1 MSIVLGLTRNITICV
16 ILLDYQYQQITLM
29 IFNTIFAYLIGSIPT
44 AVWYGKVF
52 HGIDVR
58 QHGSGNAG
66 ATNSLRT
73 LGKKAGIIVLIVDF
87 LKGFLAVKA
96 ANLFSTET
104 DSNLP
109 LIMGLAVIMG
119 HIFPIFA
126 QFRGGKGVAT
136 AMGVLV
142 ATFPWAALGC
152 VLVFIIVVFATKY
165 VSFASLLGALAF
177 PIQLTLNFWNDNAD
191 KYEIGF
197 ASMIFVILV
206 VMHRENIERLLKGTE
221 SKFGVKK

>member
-1 MSIVLGLTRNITICV
+1 MLV
-16 ILLDYQYQQITLM
+16 YQHQQIILM
-29 IFNTIFAYLIGSIPT
+29 IFNTIFAYLAGSIPT

-58 QHGSGNAG
+58 KYGSGNAG

-96 ANLFSTET
+96 ASLLSTET
-104 DSNLP
+104 DNILP
-109 LIMGLAVIMG
+109 LIMGLAVIIG

-142 ATFPWAALGC
+142 ATFPWTALVC
-152 VLVFIIVVFATKY
+152 VFVFIIVVFATKY
-165 VSFASLLGALAF
+165 VSLASLLGALAF
-177 PIQLTLNFWNDNAD
+177 PIQLTFNLWNDNAN
-191 KYEIGF
+191 KYPIGF
-197 ASMIFVILV
+197 AWLIFVILV
-206 VMHRENIERLLKGTE
+206 VMHRENIKRLLKGTE

>member
-1 MSIVLGLTRNITICV
+1 M
-16 ILLDYQYQQITLM
+16 TLM
-29 IFNTIFAYLIGSIPT
+29 IFSTIFAYLAGSIPT
-44 AVWYGKVF
+44 AVWYGKIF
-52 HGIDVR
+52 HGVDVR

-96 ANLFSTET
+96 ASLFSTET
-104 DSNLP
+104 DSILP
-109 LIMGLAVIMG
+109 LIMGLAVIAG

-136 AMGVLV
+136 AMGVLA

-152 VLVFIIVVFATKY
+152 VIVFMIIVFATKY
-165 VSFASLLGALAF
+165 VSLASILGALAF
-177 PIQLTLNFWNDNAD
+177 PIQLTFNLWNDNAD
-191 KYEIGF
+191 KYAIGF
-197 ASMIFVILV
+197 AWLIFIILA
-206 VMHRENIERLLKGTE
+206 VMHRQNIQRLLKGTE

>member
-1 MSIVLGLTRNITICV
+1 
-16 ILLDYQYQQITLM
+16 M
-29 IFNTIFAYLIGSIPT
+29 IFSTIFAYLAGSIPT
-44 AVWYGKVF
+44 AVWYGKIF
-52 HGIDVR
+52 HGVDVR

-96 ANLFSTET
+96 ASLFSTET
-104 DSNLP
+104 DSILP
-109 LIMGLAVIMG
+109 LIMGLAVIAG

-152 VLVFIIVVFATKY
+152 MVIFMIIVFATKY
-165 VSFASLLGALAF
+165 VSLGSILGALAF
-177 PIQLTLNFWNDNAD
+177 PIQLTFNLWNDNAD
-191 KYEIGF
+191 KYAIGF
-197 ASMIFVILV
+197 AWLIFIILA
-206 VMHRENIERLLKGTE
+206 VMHRQNIQRLLKGTE
-221 SKFGVKK
+221 SKFGAKK

>member
-1 MSIVLGLTRNITICV
+1 M
-16 ILLDYQYQQITLM
+16 TLM
-29 IFNTIFAYLIGSIPT
+29 IFSTIFAYLAGSIPT
-44 AVWYGKVF
+44 AVWYGKIF

-96 ANLFSTET
+96 ASLFSTET
-104 DSNLP
+104 DNILP
-109 LIMGLAVIMG
+109 LIMGLAVIVG

-152 VLVFIIVVFATKY
+152 MVIFMIIVFATRY
-165 VSFASLLGALAF
+165 VSLGSILGALAF
-177 PIQLTLNFWNDNAD
+177 PIQLTFNLWNDNAD
-191 KYEIGF
+191 KYAIGF
-197 ASMIFVILV
+197 SWLIFIILA
-206 VMHRENIERLLKGTE
+206 VMHRQNIQRLLKGTE
-221 SKFGVKK
+221 SKFGAKK

>member
-1 MSIVLGLTRNITICV
+1 
-16 ILLDYQYQQITLM
+16 M
-29 IFNTIFAYLIGSIPT
+29 IFSTIFAYLAGSIPT
-44 AVWYGKVF
+44 AVWYGKIF
-52 HGIDVR
+52 HGVDVR

-96 ANLFSTET
+96 ASLFSAET
-104 DSNLP
+104 DSILP
-109 LIMGLAVIMG
+109 LIMGLAVIAG

-152 VLVFIIVVFATKY
+152 MVVFMIIVFATKY
-165 VSFASLLGALAF
+165 VSLGSILGALTF
-177 PIQLTLNFWNDNAD
+177 PIQLTFNLWNDNAN
-191 KYEIGF
+191 KYAIGF
-197 ASMIFVILV
+197 AWLIFIILA
-206 VMHRENIERLLKGTE
+206 VMHRQNIQRLLKGTE
-221 SKFGVKK
+221 SKFGAKK

>member
-1 MSIVLGLTRNITICV
+1 
-16 ILLDYQYQQITLM
+16 M
-29 IFNTIFAYLIGSIPT
+29 IFNTIFAYLAGSIPT
-44 AVWYGKVF
+44 AVWYGKIF

-96 ANLFSTET
+96 ASLLSTET
-104 DSNLP
+104 HSILP
-109 LIMGLAVIMG
+109 LIMGLAVIIG

-152 VLVFIIVVFATKY
+152 VLTFMIVVFVTKY
-165 VSFASLLGALAF
+165 VSLASLLGALAF
-177 PIQLTLNFWNDNAD
+177 PIQLIFNLWNDNAD
-191 KYEIGF
+191 KYAIGF
-197 ASMIFVILV
+197 ASVIFVILLI
-206 VMHRENIERLLKGTE
+206 MHRENIQRLIQGTE
-221 SKFGVKK
+221 SKFGAKK

>member
-1 MSIVLGLTRNITICV
+1 M
-16 ILLDYQYQQITLM
+16 TLM
-29 IFNTIFAYLIGSIPT
+29 IFSTIFAYLAGSIPT
-44 AVWYGKVF
+44 AVWYGKIF
-52 HGIDVR
+52 HGVDVR

-96 ANLFSTET
+96 ASLFSTET
-104 DSNLP
+104 DSILP
-109 LIMGLAVIMG
+109 LIMGLAVIAG

-152 VLVFIIVVFATKY
+152 VVVFMIVVFATKY
-165 VSFASLLGALAF
+165 VSLASLLGALAF
-177 PIQLTLNFWNDNAD
+177 PIQLTFNLWNDNAN
-191 KYEIGF
+191 KYAIGF
-197 ASMIFVILV
+197 AWLIFIILA
-206 VMHRENIERLLKGTE
+206 VMHRQNIQRLLKGTE
-221 SKFGVKK
+221 SKFGAKK

>member
-1 MSIVLGLTRNITICV
+1 
-16 ILLDYQYQQITLM
+16 LLVYQHQQIILM
-29 IFNTIFAYLIGSIPT
+29 IFNTIFAYLAGSIPT

-58 QHGSGNAG
+58 KYGSGNAG

-96 ANLFSTET
+96 ASLLSTET
-104 DSNLP
+104 DNILP
-109 LIMGLAVIMG
+109 LIMGLAVIIG

-142 ATFPWAALGC
+142 ATFPWTALVC
-152 VLVFIIVVFATKY
+152 VIVFIIVVFATKY
-165 VSFASLLGALAF
+165 VSLASLLGALAF
-177 PIQLTLNFWNDNAD
+177 PIQLTFNLWNDNAN
-191 KYEIGF
+191 KYPIGF
-197 ASMIFVILV
+197 AWLIFVILV
-206 VMHRENIERLLKGTE
+206 VMHRENIKRLLKGTE

>member
-1 MSIVLGLTRNITICV
+1 M
-16 ILLDYQYQQITLM
+16 ILS
-29 IFNTIFAYLIGSIPT
+29 TIFAYLAGSIPT
-44 AVWYGKVF
+44 AVWYGKIF
-52 HGIDVR
+52 HGVDVR

-96 ANLFSTET
+96 ASLFSTET
-104 DSNLP
+104 DSILP
-109 LIMGLAVIMG
+109 LIMGLAVIAG

-152 VLVFIIVVFATKY
+152 MVVFMIIVFATKY
-165 VSFASLLGALAF
+165 VSLASLLGALAF
-177 PIQLTLNFWNDNAD
+177 PIQLTFNLWKDNAD
-191 KYEIGF
+191 KYAIGF
-197 ASMIFVILV
+197 AWLIFVILA
-206 VMHRENIERLLKGTE
+206 VMHRQNIQRLLKGTE
-221 SKFGVKK
+221 SKFGAKK

>member
-1 MSIVLGLTRNITICV
+1 M
-16 ILLDYQYQQITLM
+16 TLM
-29 IFNTIFAYLIGSIPT
+29 IFSTIFAYLAGSIPT
-44 AVWYGKVF
+44 AVWYGKIF
-52 HGIDVR
+52 HGVDVR

-96 ANLFSTET
+96 ASLFSAET
-104 DSNLP
+104 DSILP
-109 LIMGLAVIMG
+109 LIMGLAVIAG

-152 VLVFIIVVFATKY
+152 MVVFMIIVFATKY
-165 VSFASLLGALAF
+165 VSLGSILGALTF
-177 PIQLTLNFWNDNAD
+177 PIQLTFNLWNDNAN
-191 KYEIGF
+191 KYAIGF
-197 ASMIFVILV
+197 AWLIFIILA
-206 VMHRENIERLLKGTE
+206 VMHRQNIQRLLKGTE
-221 SKFGVKK
+221 SKFGAKK

>member
-1 MSIVLGLTRNITICV
+1 MA
-16 ILLDYQYQQITLM
+16 LM
-29 IFNTIFAYLIGSIPT
+29 IFSTIFAYLAGSIPT
-44 AVWYGKVF
+44 AVWYGKIF
-52 HGIDVR
+52 HGVDVR

-96 ANLFSTET
+96 ASIFSTET
-104 DSNLP
+104 DSILP
-109 LIMGLAVIMG
+109 LMMGLAVITG

-152 VLVFIIVVFATKY
+152 MVVFMIIVFATKY
-165 VSFASLLGALAF
+165 VSLGSILGALAF
-177 PIQLTLNFWNDNAD
+177 PIQLTFNLWNDNAD
-191 KYEIGF
+191 KYAIGF
-197 ASMIFVILV
+197 AWLIFVILAI
-206 VMHRENIERLLKGTE
+206 MHRQNIQRLLKGTE
-221 SKFGVKK
+221 SKFGAKK

>member
-1 MSIVLGLTRNITICV
+1 
-16 ILLDYQYQQITLM
+16 M
-29 IFNTIFAYLIGSIPT
+29 IFSTIFAYLAGSIPT
-44 AVWYGKVF
+44 AVWYGKIF
-52 HGIDVR
+52 HGVDVR

-96 ANLFSTET
+96 ASLFSAET
-104 DSNLP
+104 DSILP
-109 LIMGLAVIMG
+109 LIMGLAVIAG

-152 VLVFIIVVFATKY
+152 MVVFMIIVFATKY
-165 VSFASLLGALAF
+165 VSLGSILGALAF
-177 PIQLTLNFWNDNAD
+177 PIQLTFNLWNDNAD
-191 KYEIGF
+191 RYAIGF
-197 ASMIFVILV
+197 AWLIFIILA
-206 VMHRENIERLLKGTE
+206 VMHRQNIQRLLKGTE
-221 SKFGVKK
+221 SKFGAKK

>member
-1 MSIVLGLTRNITICV
+1 MLLV
-16 ILLDYQYQQITLM
+16 II
-29 IFNTIFAYLIGSIPT
+29 ITIFAYLIGSIPT

-58 QHGSGNAG
+58 EYGSGNAG

-73 LGKKAGIIVLIVDF
+73 LGKKAGIIVLVIDF
-87 LKGFLAVKA
+87 LKGFLAVSVA
-96 ANLFSTET
+96 FYFTSET
-104 DSNLP
+104 TPYLS
-109 LIMGLAVIMG
+109 LIAGIMVIIG

-152 VLVFIIVVFATKY
+152 LIAFLVIVYFTKY
-165 VSFASLLGALAF
+165 VSLGSMLGAMAF
-177 PIQLTLNFWNDNAD
+177 PIQLTFNFWNNNAD
-191 KYEIGF
+191 LYTITF
-197 ASMIFVILV
+197 SWLVFIILV
-206 VMHRENIERLLKGTE
+206 ITHRKNIQKLLKGTE
-221 SKFGVKK
+221 NKIGAKK

>member
-1 MSIVLGLTRNITICV
+1 
-16 ILLDYQYQQITLM
+16 M
-29 IFNTIFAYLIGSIPT
+29 IFSTIFAYLAGSIPT
-44 AVWYGKVF
+44 AVWYGKIF
-52 HGIDVR
+52 HGVDVR

-73 LGKKAGIIVLIVDF
+73 LGKKAGVIVLIVDF

-96 ANLFSTET
+96 ASLFSPET
-104 DSNLP
+104 DNILP
-109 LIMGLAVIMG
+109 LIMGLAVIVG

-152 VLVFIIVVFATKY
+152 MIVFMIIVFATRY
-165 VSFASLLGALAF
+165 VSLGSILGALAF
-177 PIQLTLNFWNDNAD
+177 PIQLTFNLWNDNAD
-191 KYEIGF
+191 KYAIGF
-197 ASMIFVILV
+197 AWLIFLILA
-206 VMHRENIERLLKGTE
+206 VMHRQNIQRLLKGTE
-221 SKFGVKK
+221 SKFGAKK

>member
-1 MSIVLGLTRNITICV
+1 
-16 ILLDYQYQQITLM
+16 M
-29 IFNTIFAYLIGSIPT
+29 IFSTIFAYLAGSIPT
-44 AVWYGKVF
+44 AVWYGRIF

-96 ANLFSTET
+96 ASLFSTET
-104 DSNLP
+104 DSILP
-109 LIMGLAVIMG
+109 LIMGLAVIAG

-152 VLVFIIVVFATKY
+152 MVVFMIIVFATKY
-165 VSFASLLGALAF
+165 VSLGSILGALAF
-177 PIQLTLNFWNDNAD
+177 PIQLTFNLWNDNAD
-191 KYEIGF
+191 KYAISF
-197 ASMIFVILV
+197 AWLIFLILA
-206 VMHRENIERLLKGTE
+206 VMHRQNIQRLLKGTE
-221 SKFGVKK
+221 SKFGAKK

>member
-1 MSIVLGLTRNITICV
+1 M
-16 ILLDYQYQQITLM
+16 TLM
-29 IFNTIFAYLIGSIPT
+29 IFSTIFAYLAGSIPT
-44 AVWYGKVF
+44 AVWYGKIF

-96 ANLFSTET
+96 ACLFSTET
-104 DSNLP
+104 DNILP
-109 LIMGLAVIMG
+109 LIMGLAVIVG

-152 VLVFIIVVFATKY
+152 MVIFMIIVFATRY
-165 VSFASLLGALAF
+165 VSLGSILGALAF
-177 PIQLTLNFWNDNAD
+177 PIQLTFNLWNDNAD
-191 KYEIGF
+191 KYTIGF
-197 ASMIFVILV
+197 SWLIFLILA
-206 VMHRENIERLLKGTE
+206 VMHRQNIQRLLKGTE

>member
-1 MSIVLGLTRNITICV
+1 M
-16 ILLDYQYQQITLM
+16 TLM
-29 IFNTIFAYLIGSIPT
+29 IFSTILAYLAGSIPT
-44 AVWYGKVF
+44 AVWYGKIF
-52 HGIDVR
+52 HGVDVR

-96 ANLFSTET
+96 ASLFSSET
-104 DSNLP
+104 DSILL
-109 LIMGLAVIMG
+109 LIMGLAVIAG

-152 VLVFIIVVFATKY
+152 VVVFMIIVFATKY
-165 VSFASLLGALAF
+165 VSLASLLGALAF
-177 PIQLTLNFWNDNAD
+177 PIQLTFNLWNDNAD
-191 KYEIGF
+191 KYAIGF
-197 ASMIFVILV
+197 SWLIFIILA
-206 VMHRENIERLLKGTE
+206 VMHRQNIQRLLKGTE
-221 SKFGVKK
+221 SKFGTKK

>member
-1 MSIVLGLTRNITICV
+1 MTLFIIC
-16 ILLDYQYQQITLM
+16 LAL
-29 IFNTIFAYLIGSIPT
+29 AYLIGSIPT

-58 QHGSGNAG
+58 EYGSGNAG

-73 LGKKAGIIVLIVDF
+73 LGKKAGVIVLIIDF
-87 LKGFLAVKA
+87 LKGFFP
-96 ANLFSTET
+96 LFVASYFFPEIEENTI
-104 DSNLP
+104 L
-109 LIMGLAVIMG
+109 LMGISVIAG
-119 HIFPIFA
+119 HIFPVFA

-152 VLVFIIVVFATKY
+152 VIVFALIVFFTKY
-165 VSFASLLGALAF
+165 VSLGSLLGALAF
-177 PIQLTLNFWNDNAD
+177 PVQLTFNAWNYNPSF
-191 KYEIGF
+191 YEIAF
-197 ASMIFVILV
+197 AFVIFLILTI
-206 VMHRENIERLLKGTE
+206 MHRQNISRLINGTE

>member
-1 MSIVLGLTRNITICV
+1 M
-16 ILLDYQYQQITLM
+16 TLM
-29 IFNTIFAYLIGSIPT
+29 IFSTIFAYLAGSIPT
-44 AVWYGKVF
+44 AVWYGKIF

-87 LKGFLAVKA
+87 LKGFLAVKTA
-96 ANLFSTET
+96 SLFSTET
-104 DSNLP
+104 DNILP
-109 LIMGLAVIMG
+109 LIMGLAVIVG

-152 VLVFIIVVFATKY
+152 MVIFMIIVFATRY
-165 VSFASLLGALAF
+165 VSLGSILGALAF
-177 PIQLTLNFWNDNAD
+177 PIQLTFNLWNDDAD
-191 KYEIGF
+191 KYTIGF
-197 ASMIFVILV
+197 SWLILLILAI
-206 VMHRENIERLLKGTE
+206 MHRQNIQRLLKGTE
-221 SKFGVKK
+221 SKFGAKK

>member
-1 MSIVLGLTRNITICV
+1 
-16 ILLDYQYQQITLM
+16 M
-29 IFNTIFAYLIGSIPT
+29 IFSTIFAYLAGSIPT
-44 AVWYGKVF
+44 AVWYGKIF
-52 HGIDVR
+52 HGVDVR

-96 ANLFSTET
+96 ASLFSTET
-104 DSNLP
+104 DSILP
-109 LIMGLAVIMG
+109 LIMGLAVIAG

-152 VLVFIIVVFATKY
+152 MVVFMIIVFATKY
-165 VSFASLLGALAF
+165 VSLGSILGALAF
-177 PIQLTLNFWNDNAD
+177 PIQLTFNLWNDNAD
-191 KYEIGF
+191 KYAIGF
-197 ASMIFVILV
+197 AWLIFIILA
-206 VMHRENIERLLKGTE
+206 VMHRQNIQRLLKGTE
-221 SKFGVKK
+221 SKFGAKK

>member
-1 MSIVLGLTRNITICV
+1 
-16 ILLDYQYQQITLM
+16 M
-29 IFNTIFAYLIGSIPT
+29 IFNTIFAYLAGSVPT
-44 AVWYGKVF
+44 AVWYGKIF

-96 ANLFSTET
+96 ASLLSTET
-104 DSNLP
+104 HSILP
-109 LIMGLAVIMG
+109 LIMGLAVIIG

-136 AMGVLV
+136 AMGVLA

-152 VLVFIIVVFATKY
+152 VLTFMIVVFVTKY
-165 VSFASLLGALAF
+165 VSLASLLGALAF
-177 PIQLTLNFWNDNAD
+177 PIQLIFNLWNDNAD
-191 KYEIGF
+191 KYAIGF
-197 ASMIFVILV
+197 ASVIFVILLI
-206 VMHRENIERLLKGTE
+206 MHRENIQRLIQGTE
-221 SKFGVKK
+221 SKFGAKK

>member
-1 MSIVLGLTRNITICV
+1 M
-16 ILLDYQYQQITLM
+16 TLM
-29 IFNTIFAYLIGSIPT
+29 IFSTIFAYLAGSIPT
-44 AVWYGKVF
+44 AVWYGKIF

-96 ANLFSTET
+96 ASLFSTET
-104 DSNLP
+104 DSILP
-109 LIMGLAVIMG
+109 LIMGLAVIAG

-152 VLVFIIVVFATKY
+152 VVVFMIIVFATKY
-165 VSFASLLGALAF
+165 VSLASLLGALAF
-177 PIQLTLNFWNDNAD
+177 PIQLTFNLWNDNAD
-191 KYEIGF
+191 KYAIGF
-197 ASMIFVILV
+197 AWLIFIVLA
-206 VMHRENIERLLKGTE
+206 VMHRQNIQRLLKGTE
-221 SKFGVKK
+221 SKFGAKK

>member
-1 MSIVLGLTRNITICV
+1 M
-16 ILLDYQYQQITLM
+16 TLI
-29 IFNTIFAYLIGSIPT
+29 IFSTIFAYLAGSIPT
-44 AVWYGKVF
+44 AVWYGKIF
-52 HGIDVR
+52 HGVDVR

-96 ANLFSTET
+96 ASLFSSET
-104 DSNLP
+104 DSILP
-109 LIMGLAVIMG
+109 LIMGLAVIAG

-152 VLVFIIVVFATKY
+152 MAVFMVIVFATKY
-165 VSFASLLGALAF
+165 VSLGSILGALAF
-177 PIQLTLNFWNDNAD
+177 PIQLTFNLWNDNVD
-191 KYEIGF
+191 KYAIGF
-197 ASMIFVILV
+197 AWLIFIILA
-206 VMHRENIERLLKGTE
+206 VMHRQNIQRLLKGTE
-221 SKFGVKK
+221 SKFGAKK

>member
-1 MSIVLGLTRNITICV
+1 
-16 ILLDYQYQQITLM
+16 M
-29 IFNTIFAYLIGSIPT
+29 IFNTIFAYLAGSIPT
-44 AVWYGKVF
+44 AVWYGKIF

-96 ANLFSTET
+96 ASLLSTET
-104 DSNLP
+104 HSILP
-109 LIMGLAVIMG
+109 LIMGLAVIIG

-152 VLVFIIVVFATKY
+152 VLTFMIVVFITKY
-165 VSFASLLGALAF
+165 VSLASLLGALAF
-177 PIQLTLNFWNDNAD
+177 PIQLNFNLWNDNAD
-191 KYEIGF
+191 KYSICF
-197 ASMIFVILV
+197 ASVIFVILLI
-206 VMHRENIERLLKGTE
+206 MHRENIQRLIQGTE
-221 SKFGVKK
+221 SKFGAKK

>member
-1 MSIVLGLTRNITICV
+1 M
-16 ILLDYQYQQITLM
+16 TLM
-29 IFNTIFAYLIGSIPT
+29 IFSTIFAYLAGSIPT
-44 AVWYGKVF
+44 AVWYGKIF

-96 ANLFSTET
+96 ISLFSSET
-104 DSNLP
+104 DGVLS
-109 LIMGLAVIMG
+109 LIMGLAVIAG

-152 VLVFIIVVFATKY
+152 MVVFMMIVVATKY
-165 VSFASLLGALAF
+165 VSLGSILGALAF
-177 PIQLTLNFWNDNAD
+177 PIQLTFNLWNDNAD
-191 KYEIGF
+191 KYAIGF
-197 ASMIFVILV
+197 AWLIFIILA
-206 VMHRENIERLLKGTE
+206 VMHRQNIQRLLKGTE
-221 SKFGVKK
+221 SKFGAKK

>member
-1 MSIVLGLTRNITICV
+1 MA
-16 ILLDYQYQQITLM
+16 LM
-29 IFNTIFAYLIGSIPT
+29 IFSTIFAYLVGSIPT
-44 AVWYGKVF
+44 AVWYGKIF
-52 HGIDVR
+52 HGVDVR

-96 ANLFSTET
+96 ASLFSTET
-104 DSNLP
+104 DSILP
-109 LIMGLAVIMG
+109 LIMGLAVIAG

-152 VLVFIIVVFATKY
+152 MVVFMIIVFATKY
-165 VSFASLLGALAF
+165 VSLGSILGALAF
-177 PIQLTLNFWNDNAD
+177 PIQLTFNLWNDNAD
-191 KYEIGF
+191 KYAIGF
-197 ASMIFVILV
+197 AWLIFIILA
-206 VMHRENIERLLKGTE
+206 VMHRQNIQRLLKGTE
-221 SKFGVKK
+221 SKFGAKK

>member
-1 MSIVLGLTRNITICV
+1 M
-16 ILLDYQYQQITLM
+16 TLM
-29 IFNTIFAYLIGSIPT
+29 IFSTIFAYLAGSIPT
-44 AVWYGKVF
+44 AVWYGKIF
-52 HGIDVR
+52 HGVDVR

-96 ANLFSTET
+96 ASLFLAET
-104 DSNLP
+104 DSILP
-109 LIMGLAVIMG
+109 LIMGLAVIAG

-152 VLVFIIVVFATKY
+152 MVVFMIIVFATKY
-165 VSFASLLGALAF
+165 VSLGSILGALAF
-177 PIQLTLNFWNDNAD
+177 PIQLTFNLWNDNAD
-191 KYEIGF
+191 KYAIGF
-197 ASMIFVILV
+197 AWLIFIILA
-206 VMHRENIERLLKGTE
+206 VMHRQNIQRLLKGTE
-221 SKFGVKK
+221 SKFGAKK

>member
-1 MSIVLGLTRNITICV
+1 
-16 ILLDYQYQQITLM
+16 M
-29 IFNTIFAYLIGSIPT
+29 IFNTIFAYLAGSIPT
-44 AVWYGKVF
+44 AVWYGKFF

-96 ANLFSTET
+96 ASLFSTET
-104 DSNLP
+104 DSILP
-109 LIMGLAVIMG
+109 LIMGLAVILG

-152 VLVFIIVVFATKY
+152 VLVFIIVVFTTKY
-165 VSFASLLGALAF
+165 VSLASLLGALAF
-177 PIQLTLNFWNDNAD
+177 PIQLTFNFWNENVD
-191 KYEIGF
+191 KYAIGF
-197 ASMIFVILV
+197 AWLIFIVLV
-206 VMHRENIERLLKGTE
+206 VMHRQNIERLLQGTE